1 MREKLDTIPIN
12 DAFDSGDECPFCFLE
27 RDAEH
32 RAIRY
37 TIGPG
42 ASYMEPE
49 IRAITD
55 RRGFCRGHLHKMY
68 GYGNA
73 LGCALIMQTYYTG
86 ILLDLE
92 RQLDDYELPAK
103 RGLFRKKAVPE
114 EKNGLAAWLEDRQS
128 SCFVCDQMQ
137 ENMQRYYDTFF
148 AMLKEGEFRE
158 KVEHS
163 RGFCLDHFR
172 SLLDQSVASLP
183 NAQREWFREK
193 IPALMRENLTRIKE
207 DLDWFVMK
215 NDYRNAGEDW
225 KSARDAVPRGMQ
237 KLQGGHPADPVFRS
251 ADYGTKFPGK

>member
-12 DAFDSGDECPFCFLE
+12 DAFGSGDECPFCYLE
-27 RDAEH
+27 RDAEQ

-55 RRGFCRGHLHKMY
+55 REGFCGHHLHMMY

-86 ILLDLE
+86 LLMKLE
-92 RQLDDYELPAK
+92 GELDSYELPTK
-103 RGLFRKKAVPE
+103 KGLFRRKAAPQE
-114 EKNGLAAWLEDRQS
+114 PSSLLEWMQEKQA
-128 SCFVCDQMQ
+128 SCFVCNQMND
-137 ENMQRYYDTFF
+137 NMQRYFDTFF
-148 AMLKEGEFRE
+148 AMLKEADFRE

-163 RGFCLDHFR
+163 KGFCMRHFR
-172 SLLDQSVASLP
+172 QLLEQAADSLP
-183 NAQREWFREK
+183 NSQRDWFQK
-193 IPALMRENLTRIKE
+193 TIPVLMRENLLRVKE

-215 NDYRNAGEDW
+215 NDYRNADKEW
-225 KSARDAVPRGMQ
+225 KNARDAVTRGMQ
-237 KLQGGHPADPVFRS
+237 KLQGGHPADPPFRS
-251 ADYGTKFPGK
+251 SDYGIKTHGK